1 MSSVDERKQK
11 FITLFNEVFDSKG
24 EIQKVG
30 RAKCIALIEA
40 ANALDSCM
48 YYGDTKYGFVNVDN
62 LKTLRSW
69 ITD

>member
-1 MSSVDERKQK
+1 MSSLDERKQK
-11 FITLFNEVFDSKG
+11 FLTLFNEVFNSQG

-30 RAKCIALIEA
+30 RAKCVALIEA

-48 YYGDTKYGFVNVDN
+48 YYGDTQYGFVNADN

-69 ITD
+69 ITS